1 MDPFNHYLQEHNLPL
16 VYDEDEFYTS
26 SDYQVGGAYV
36 DEFDDYKPIL
46 ELMSSINERFPNVV
60 ESLESLT
67 TQEFELT
74 PENREI
80 NVQMFTEEVYISA
93 LNHYSRNTIA
103 QKGEQQFSIDQAIR
117 YTDGTYAEG
126 KPSDAK
132 DKIVNWFED
141 SEHTHQAIQAL
152 LQEHQKEYADKLRQE
167 GFEVSDELPTPIDY
181 SYRRV
186 GNAGGLK
193 ELVEAANI
201 GRPLRRPE
209 YDGVILRTSDDWYID
224 CLDYEKDGKRYIRTD
239 IFGDVPDEQNR
250 NKETAVSF
258 RPTAEQ
264 MITADT
270 FAESVNK
277 LFENFQQFV
286 EISYAQNEQLNEN
299 FQAIDDVALLTAVEE
314 LTSEE
319 QTLNI

>member
-16 VYDEDEFYTS
+16 VYDDDEFYTS
-26 SDYQVGGAYV
+26 SDYRVGDAYV

-46 ELMSSINERFPNVV
+46 ELMGYINERFPNVM

-80 NVQMFTEEVYISA
+80 NVQMFPEEVYISA

-103 QKGEQQFSIDQAIR
+103 QKGEQQFSINQAIR

-141 SEHTHQAIQAL
+141 SEHTYQAIQAL

-167 GFEVSDELPTPIDY
+167 GFEVGDELPTPIDY

-264 MITADT
+264 MIPADT

>member
-16 VYDEDEFYTS
+16 VYDDDEFYTS
-26 SDYQVGGAYV
+26 SDYRVGDTYV

-46 ELMSSINERFPNVV
+46 ELMGYINERFPNVI

-80 NVQMFTEEVYISA
+80 NVQMFPEEVYISA

-103 QKGEQQFSIDQAIR
+103 QKSEQQFSINQAIR

-141 SEHTHQAIQAL
+141 SEHTYQAIQAL

-167 GFEVSDELPTPIDY
+167 GFEVGDELPTSIDY

-224 CLDYEKDGKRYIRTD
+224 CLDYENDGKRYIRTD

-264 MITADT
+264 MIPADT

>member
-46 ELMSSINERFPNVV
+46 ELMSSIDERFPNVV

-152 LQEHQKEYADKLRQE
+152 LQK
-167 GFEVSDELPTPIDY
+167 
-181 SYRRV
+181 
-186 GNAGGLK
+186 
-193 ELVEAANI
+193 
-201 GRPLRRPE
+201 
-209 YDGVILRTSDDWYID
+209 TS
-224 CLDYEKDGKRYIRTD
+224 KRICR
-239 IFGDVPDEQNR
+239 
-250 NKETAVSF
+250 
-258 RPTAEQ
+258 
-264 MITADT
+264 
-270 FAESVNK
+270 
-277 LFENFQQFV
+277 
-286 EISYAQNEQLNEN
+286 
-299 FQAIDDVALLTAVEE
+299 
-314 LTSEE
+314 
-319 QTLNI
+319 

>member
-152 LQEHQKEYADKLRQE
+152 LQKHQKEYADNLRHE
-167 GFEVSDELPTPIDY
+167 GFEVGDELPTPIDY

-193 ELVEAANI
+193 ELVETANI

-264 MITADT
+264 MIPADT